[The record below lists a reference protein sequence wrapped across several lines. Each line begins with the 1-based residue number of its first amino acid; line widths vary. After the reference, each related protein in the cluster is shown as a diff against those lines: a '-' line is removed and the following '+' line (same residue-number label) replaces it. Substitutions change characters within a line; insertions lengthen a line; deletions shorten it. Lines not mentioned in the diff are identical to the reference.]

1 MTKVLDTIV
10 ILVLK
15 NSVVFT
21 RYNVIKYTL
30 HLQLEIT
37 TFKMDIL
44 RFLRPV
50 CIDMI
55 CQ

>member
-10 ILVLK
+10 ILVKKTQWFLLGI
-15 NSVVFT
+15 
-21 RYNVIKYTL
+21 VIKYTL

-44 RFLRPV
+44 RLLRPV
-50 CIDMI
+50 CVDMI